1 LVDTHGLEVE
11 GKCPWSDTDSDTPR
25 EPSVEPRDL
34 FGEQGHGPERKE
46 DGTCSRPS
54 ARHRRELESGHL
66 ERIRKVPGKSTV
78 MFGGHDAIETG
89 LDAERSLLA
98 ELINNG
104 GYWEFIVWVEAK

>member
-1 LVDTHGLEVE
+1 
-11 GKCPWSDTDSDTPR
+11 
-25 EPSVEPRDL
+25 
-34 FGEQGHGPERKE
+34 
-46 DGTCSRPS
+46 
-54 ARHRRELESGHL
+54 
-66 ERIRKVPGKSTV
+66 